1 MLDELKKA
9 IFGPPLFL
17 VEQAGRPRM
26 ACTKIQGRAGIMSLT
41 GTNYDEGSLR
51 SLQSLSA
58 LPVAPKAS
66 SPPLPTRIAFVGNYL
81 PRQCGIATFTTDLC
95 TALAI
100 EYGEGRLFAI
110 PVNDPESSY
119 DYPQQVRLELEQ
131 EDLLSYERAA
141 EFLNFNGNDLVSL
154 QHEYGIYG
162 GIAGR
167 HILTLLR
174 KLKMPVVTTLHTVLR
189 NPDPDQRLVL
199 EEIAR
204 LSDRL
209 IVMSEQAAEFLRE
222 VYGVQSGKIDIIPHG
237 VPDFQFM
244 DPNYFKDRFGVEG
257 KSVLLTFGLL
267 SPNKGIENVIRAL
280 PLILA
285 RHPNVVYIV
294 SGVTHPHIR
303 RRDGERYREEL
314 LALAEKLGVSSNL
327 ILINRF
333 VSAEEL
339 VEHVGAADIYIT
351 PYRQEAQI
359 VSGTLAIAL
368 GAGKA
373 IISTPYWHAKELL
386 AERRGVI
393 VPFEN
398 PGAIA
403 AAALQLLDDDGARHA
418 MRKRAYLHSR
428 ETIWPK
434 TARKYMASFQ
444 RARFERTLKP
454 KAAQKDDSTAAAVDF
469 LPLLNS
475 DHMMDLTD
483 DTGILQ
489 HAIFSIPNSSEGYTT
504 DDNARALI
512 VSTFMDVSEEAFDA
526 RLTRKLSHRYLAF
539 LWHAFNIE
547 TGRFRNFLAYDRRWL
562 EDVGSDDSHGRA
574 LWSLGTVLGA
584 SRDPGLRG
592 AAGRLF
598 EAAVPVTLAFTS
610 PRAWAFCILGM
621 QAYLDWFPGDRA
633 IQGLRNT
640 LANRL
645 LDIYERSHSAT
656 WQWFE
661 KSLSYSNA
669 RLSQALILAGWRSG
683 NQRMIEA
690 GIDSLKWLVAEQHRD
705 DKEMFVPIG
714 SNGFFIEGNEKARFD
729 QQPVEACATVAACLE
744 AYRLTE
750 EEKWLVEAKRVFGWF
765 LGKNDLQVPLYD
777 ATTGGCRDGLH
788 PDRINENQG
797 AESTLSFLMA
807 LLDLQK
813 AKVANAEELQLEMS
827 TSS

>member
-1 MLDELKKA
+1 
-9 IFGPPLFL
+9 
-17 VEQAGRPRM
+17 
-26 ACTKIQGRAGIMSLT
+26 
-41 GTNYDEGSLR
+41 
-51 SLQSLSA
+51 
-58 LPVAPKAS
+58 
-66 SPPLPTRIAFVGNYL
+66 LPTRIAFVGNYL

-95 TALAI
+95 TAVAA
-100 EYGEGRLFAI
+100 EFGPGRLFAI
-110 PVNDPESSY
+110 PVNDPDSNY
-119 DYPQQVRLELEQ
+119 QYPEQVRLELEQ
-131 EDLLSYERAA
+131 DELASYERAA
-141 EFLNFNGNDLVSL
+141 EFLNFNGNDLVCV

-162 GIAGR
+162 GVAGR

-189 NPDPDQRLVL
+189 DPDPDQRTVL

-209 IVMSEQAAEFLRE
+209 IVMSEQAAQFLRE
-222 VYGVQSGKIDIIPHG
+222 VYAVSNEKIDIVPHG

-244 DPNYFKDRFGVEG
+244 DPNYFKDRFGTEG

-280 PLILA
+280 PAILA

-303 RRDGERYREEL
+303 RREGERYREEL
-314 LALAEKLGVSSNL
+314 RALAEQLGVSANL
-327 ILINRF
+327 ILVNRF
-333 VSAEEL
+333 VSSEEL

-386 AERRGVI
+386 ADNRGVL
-393 VPFEN
+393 VPFES
-398 PGAIA
+398 PDAIA
-403 AAALQLLDDDGARHA
+403 VAVLRLLDNDGERHA

-428 ETIWPK
+428 ETIWSK

-444 RARFERTLKP
+444 RARFERTLQP
-454 KAAQKDDSTAAAVDF
+454 RAAQKDDIPANAPNG
-469 LPLLNS
+469 LPVL
-475 DHMMDLTD
+475 DIAHMSNMTD
-483 DTGILQ
+483 DTGMLQ
-489 HAIFSIPNSSEGYTT
+489 HAIFSLPNASEGYTT

-512 VSTFMDVSEEAFDA
+512 VSILLDEDPSHES
-526 RLTRKLSHRYLAF
+526 TRKRRSLSNRYLSF
-539 LWHAFNIE
+539 LWLAFHSD
-547 TGRFRNFLAYDRRWL
+547 TGRFRNFLGYDRRWL
-562 EDVGSDDSHGRA
+562 EEVGSDDSHGRA
-574 LWSLGTVLGA
+574 LWSLGNVLGH
-584 SRDPGLRG
+584 SRNAGLRG

-598 EAAVPVTLAFTS
+598 EAAVPASLTFTS
-610 PRAWAFCILGM
+610 PRAWAFSILGM

-633 IQGLRNT
+633 VQVARNE

-645 LDIYERSHSAT
+645 LDIYERSHTLT
-656 WQWFE
+656 WRWFE

-669 RLSQALILAGWRSG
+669 RLSQALILTGWRSG

-690 GIDSLKWLVAEQHRD
+690 GMDSLKWLVAEQHRD
-705 DKEMFVPIG
+705 DPEVFVPIG
-714 SNGFFIEGNEKARFD
+714 SNGFFVEGSEKARFD
-729 QQPVEACATVAACLE
+729 QQPVEACATVSACLE
-744 AYRLTE
+744 VYKLTE
-750 EEKWLVEAKRVFGWF
+750 ESQWFEEAQRVFRWF

-777 ATTGGCRDGLH
+777 STTGGCRDGLH

-807 LLDLQK
+807 LLEMQE
-813 AKVANAEELQLEMS
+813 ATVTNAQERHLEMS
-827 TSS
+827 TPS

>member
-1 MLDELKKA
+1 MALTETNHRADLP
-9 IFGPPLFL
+9 GRFL
-17 VEQAGRPRM
+17 SES
-26 ACTKIQGRAGIMSLT
+26 SLP
-41 GTNYDEGSLR
+41 
-51 SLQSLSA
+51 A
-58 LPVAPKAS
+58 APKS
-66 SPPLPTRIAFVGNYL
+66 CSLPLPTRIAFVGNYL

-95 TALAI
+95 TALAA
-100 EYGEGRLFAI
+100 EYGGGRLFAI
-110 PVNDPESSY
+110 PVNDPESHY
-119 DYPQQVRLELEQ
+119 EYPEQVRLELEQ
-131 EDLLSYERAA
+131 EDLTSYERAA
-141 EFLNFNGNDLVSL
+141 EFLNFNGNDLVCL

-167 HILTLLR
+167 HILALLR

-189 NPDPDQRLVL
+189 DPDENQRIVL

-209 IVMSEQAAEFLRE
+209 VVMSEQAAKFLRE
-222 VYGVQSGKIDIIPHG
+222 VYAVPSEKIDIIPHG

-244 DPNYFKDRFGVEG
+244 DPNYFKDRFGTEG

-280 PLILA
+280 PAILA

-303 RRDGERYREEL
+303 RREGERYREQL
-314 LALAEKLGVSSNL
+314 LALAEQLGVSSNL
-327 ILINRF
+327 ILVNRF

-386 AERRGVI
+386 ADNRGVL

-398 PGAIA
+398 PDAIGEA
-403 AAALQLLDDDGARHA
+403 VLRLLDNDGERHA

-444 RARFERTLKP
+444 RARFERTLQP
-454 KAAQKDDSTAAAVDF
+454 RAAQKDDGPANAPDSLPVLNTAH
-469 LPLLNS
+469 LLT
-475 DHMMDLTD
+475 LTD

-489 HAIFSIPNSSEGYTT
+489 HAIFSVPNASEGYTT

-512 VSTFMDVSEEAFDA
+512 VSVLLDEDPA
-526 RLTRKLSHRYLAF
+526 RECMQETSQLSGRYLAF
-539 LWHAFNIE
+539 LWLAFNTD
-547 TGRFRNFLAYDRRWL
+547 TGRFRNFLGYDRRWL
-562 EDVGSDDSHGRA
+562 EEFGSDDSHGRA
-574 LWSLGTVLGA
+574 LWSLGKVLGH
-584 SRDPGLRG
+584 SRDAGLRG

-598 EAAVPVTLAFTS
+598 EAAVPATLTFTS
-610 PRAWAFCILGM
+610 PRAWAFSILGM

-633 IQGLRNT
+633 VQGARNT

-645 LDIYERSHSAT
+645 LDIYQRSHSAT
-656 WQWFE
+656 WRWFE

-683 NQRMIEA
+683 NQSMIEA
-690 GIDSLKWLVAEQHRD
+690 GMESLKWLVAEQHRD
-705 DKEMFVPIG
+705 DAEVFVPIG
-714 SNGFFIEGNEKARFD
+714 SNGFFIEGSEKARFD
-729 QQPVEACATVAACLE
+729 QQPVEACATVSACLE
-744 AYRLTE
+744 VYRLTE
-750 EEKWLVEAKRVFGWF
+750 EGYWFEEAQRVFRWF
-765 LGKNDLQVPLYD
+765 LGKNDLHVPLYD

-807 LLDLQK
+807 LLEMQE
-813 AKVANAEELQLEMS
+813 ATVTNAQERHLEMS